1 MEFGPMSGEE
11 LQAMI
16 RTTLD
21 IPPAVA
27 SRAIALSR
35 E

>member
-1 MEFGPMSGEE
+1 MSGEE
-11 LQAMI
+11 LQKRIAD
-16 RTTLD
+16 TLD
-21 IPPAVA
+21 VPPTVV